1 MDFITWLPNY
11 EGKSA
16 IMVIFDRL
24 TKYAHFCAL
33 SHPFK
38 ASIVATAFMEIV
50 QKLHGIP
57 KIIVSDRYP
66 IFTGHF
72 WT

>member
-1 MDFITWLPNY
+1 MNFITSLPKT
-11 EGKSA
+11 EGN
-16 IMVIFDRL
+16 IFFMVVVDKL

-38 ASIVATAFMEIV
+38 AITIAIAFMETIK
-50 QKLHGIP
+50 KLYGNP
-57 KIIVSDRYP
+57 NIIVSNRDP
-66 IFTGHF
+66 IFTGIF